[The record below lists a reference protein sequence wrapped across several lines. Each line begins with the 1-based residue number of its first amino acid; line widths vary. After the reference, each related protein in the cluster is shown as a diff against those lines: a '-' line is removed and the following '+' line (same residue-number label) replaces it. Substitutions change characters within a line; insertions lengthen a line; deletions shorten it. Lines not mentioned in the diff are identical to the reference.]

1 MWVPLCT
8 HIYVQSLNEDRKWRN
23 VVCRLTEVLL
33 FLYICLRKEG
43 RHLSPLSS
51 RDLGVKNHLVSGITW
66 DLSQE
71 GCHKNYQLLN
81 TITYSETCL
90 IQISSLRAERHA
102 KGSRT
107 TQIPYADRHPNHSCL
122 WGTGSCLLIRLR
134 HCTWH
139 DLFSASVNRSYSR
152 SRVLCFPT
160 CSYNVIHVWTDSRNM
175 THD

>member
-107 TQIPYADRHPNHSCL
+107 TQIPYADRSYPVSGKSVSLSAYWWDSHWPVVL
-122 WGTGSCLLIRLR
+122 GTVTVATGIPIQCRGGVGLPGLPSLLGL
-134 HCTWH
+134 
-139 DLFSASVNRSYSR
+139 L
-152 SRVLCFPT
+152 
-160 CSYNVIHVWTDSRNM
+160 
-175 THD
+175 